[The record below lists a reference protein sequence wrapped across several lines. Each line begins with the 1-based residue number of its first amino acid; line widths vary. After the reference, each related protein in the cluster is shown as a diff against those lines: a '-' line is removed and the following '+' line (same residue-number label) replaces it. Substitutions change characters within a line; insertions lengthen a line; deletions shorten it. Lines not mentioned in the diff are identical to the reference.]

1 MESTKTANQLYR
13 ESGSTLPFSE
23 WITQQKATNVDSFIK
38 NEPLNQLIAEEK
50 QKLGIAT
57 QPTSNYFNSSNKVFG
72 LSKNVILISGGLI
85 LAAISI
91 KIYQNFKK

>member
-1 MESTKTANQLYR
+1 METEKTANQLYR

-23 WITQQKATNVDSFIK
+23 WITQQKQKVDSFIK

-50 QKLGIAT
+50 QKLGLAP
-57 QPTSNYFNSSNKVFG
+57 QKSFYFNPSEKVFG

-85 LAAISI
+85 LAAITI
-91 KIYQNFKK
+91 KVYQNYKK